1 MSLPAGKSVPRIAH
15 VALWTTDLETT
26 CRFWE
31 RVFGADVGPL
41 YASRNRPG
49 FKSRFLK
56 FAEGPT
62 FEVMTGPW
70 VGTSDDTERAG
81 YAHVAISVG
90 TEDEVNRLASLMKLD
105 EALVSGPRWTGDG
118 FYEAIIRD
126 PGGALIE
133 ITT

>member
-1 MSLPAGKSVPRIAH
+1 MSLPTGRSVPRIAH
-15 VALWTTDLETT
+15 VALWMTDLQAT

-31 RVFGADVGPL
+31 RVLGADVGPL

-70 VGTSDDTERAG
+70 VASGEDTGKAG
-81 YAHVAISVG
+81 YAHIAISVG
-90 TEDEVNRLASLMKLD
+90 SEEDVNRLASLMKLE
-105 EALVSGPRWTGDG
+105 EALVSTPRWTGDG
-118 FYEAIIRD
+118 FYEDVIRD

>member
-1 MSLPAGKSVPRIAH
+1 MSLPTGKSVPQIAH
-15 VALWTTDLETT
+15 VALWTTDLEAT
-26 CRFWE
+26 CGFWE
-31 RVFGADVGPL
+31 RVFGATAGPL

-49 FKSRFLK
+49 FESRFLK
-56 FAEGPT
+56 FAEGAS

-70 VGTSDDTERAG
+70 VTAGDDVERGG
-81 YAHVAISVG
+81 YAHVAVSVG
-90 TEDEVNRLASLMKLD
+90 SEDEVNRLASLMKTE

-118 FYEAIIRD
+118 FYEAVIRD

>member
-1 MSLPAGKSVPRIAH
+1 MSLPVGKSFPRIAH
-15 VALWTTDLETT
+15 VALWTTDLEAT

-31 RVFGADVGPL
+31 RVFGADVGAL

-49 FKSRFLK
+49 FESRFLK
-56 FAEGPT
+56 FAEGPS

-70 VGTSDDTERAG
+70 VAAGDDADRAG
-81 YAHVAISVG
+81 YAHIAISVG
-90 TEDEVNRLASLMKLD
+90 SGDEVNRLASLIKLE

-118 FYEAIIRD
+118 FYEAVIRD